1 VESDSTVHWKI
12 TTRKSKMLLFQTC
25 STAAKIDGSYQ
36 KKLLFFLLSN
46 TDICDCGE
54 TQPQH
59 ITKQCQVR
67 QEISCDEEMKISEQK
82 PDI

>member
-1 VESDSTVHWKI
+1 
-12 TTRKSKMLLFQTC
+12 MLLLQTC
-25 STAAKIDGSYQ
+25 GTAAKIDGSYQ
-36 KKLLFFLLSN
+36 EKLLFFLLSN
-46 TDICDCGE
+46 TDIYDCGE
-54 TQPQH
+54 PQPHH